1 MMFFAEVLCP
11 LSSESTFWNN
21 HMVREF
27 PVEKLTAVWAQ
38 NRVESLRSW
47 VKLWI
52 IFMFMKTNKIAQWLQ
67 KYFTHIKLMGT
78 VWFASIYYPIIT
90 REFSDSPVVS
100 KTWLELILLWYRH
113 DVHWV
118 KFFLSSWLFIAIV
131 IS

>member
-1 MMFFAEVLCP
+1 
-11 LSSESTFWNN
+11 
-21 HMVREF
+21 MVREF

-38 NRVESLRSW
+38 NRVESLRFW

-78 VWFASIYYPIIT
+78 VWFTSIYYPIIT